1 MRRDRVWWT
10 LCFTLAGF
18 EASAQTTAVPAAPE
32 AQTQPGAGVAAPPPP
47 VGLPAV
53 LTAQPGGMT
62 ADQAAARALRTSLQ
76 VRAAQANV
84 TAAESAQTEAAL
96 QMIPQI
102 SLSARYT
109 RLSDITPPSLGTS
122 VPTPL
127 LLGSTRTSPPAC
139 VNENGSV
146 LAGTYGQPAP
156 GSSIPSVVCATG
168 ARPLSNPPSSFSFPV
183 ILDQYAFR
191 GTVSVPI
198 SDIPL
203 RLAQVYRAAGFTAE
217 ARRLDEEATR
227 SQTATDA
234 RIAFYEYMRA
244 QGQAAVTHLNVEN
257 ARRHRDDVA
266 RFVEAGTVARVELL
280 RVEAQVAEA
289 ERYEVLAQAGAAL
302 AEAQLR
308 QRLHLE
314 PGERI
319 VLGESLDEG
328 VNVPTNMADLT
339 SRALHDR
346 PELASLER
354 QSRALDAN
362 LSATRA
368 GMYPSLVGQFNLDV
382 ANPNQRFIPQTQE
395 FNTTWDATI
404 QVSWSPTSA
413 LVTNSTTNRIIAQRE
428 NLAANIA
435 ALREGLE
442 LEVRSAW
449 TNAQSTAASIEAARR
464 QVVASE
470 EAYRVRRERFL
481 AGSAISTDLT
491 DAERDLFSARLAVV
505 NANIDLRESVAR
517 LRRAVGQRERER

>member
-1 MRRDRVWWT
+1 
-10 LCFTLAGF
+10 
-18 EASAQTTAVPAAPE
+18 
-32 AQTQPGAGVAAPPPP
+32 
-47 VGLPAV
+47 
-53 LTAQPGGMT
+53 
-62 ADQAAARALRTSLQ
+62 
-76 VRAAQANV
+76 
-84 TAAESAQTEAAL
+84 
-96 QMIPQI
+96 
-102 SLSARYT
+102 
-109 RLSDITPPSLGTS
+109 
-122 VPTPL
+122 
-127 LLGSTRTSPPAC
+127 
-139 VNENGSV
+139 
-146 LAGTYGQPAP
+146 
-156 GSSIPSVVCATG
+156 
-168 ARPLSNPPSSFSFPV
+168 
-183 ILDQYAFR
+183 
-191 GTVSVPI
+191 
-198 SDIPL
+198 
-203 RLAQVYRAAGFTAE
+203 
-217 ARRLDEEATR
+217 
-227 SQTATDA
+227 
-234 RIAFYEYMRA
+234 
-244 QGQAAVTHLNVEN
+244 
-257 ARRHRDDVA
+257 
-266 RFVEAGTVARVELL
+266 
-280 RVEAQVAEA
+280 
-289 ERYEVLAQAGAAL
+289 
-302 AEAQLR
+302 LR

-319 VLGESLDEG
+319 VLGESLDES

-491 DAERDLFSARLAVV
+491 DAERDLFSARLAVI

-517 LRRAVGQRERER
+517 LRRAVGQRER